1 MIVRQATTQ
10 SLSERLAPDDD
21 ALRIAKL
28 NALAPRVPRFLRCP
42 AMDALPP
49 YARWTVIRVANHT
62 VNRTLWF
69 VGGAL
74 LWFVAVFLAGSSAH
88 TWGATPLSAPIV
100 LEGLVFVLPVI
111 YVRTWLVRKEI
122 TRLVKDLV

>member
-1 MIVRQATTQ
+1 MIVPQHSTQ
-10 SLSERLAPDDD
+10 SPSERLAPDE

-28 NALAPRVPRFLRCP
+28 NVLAPRVPRFLKCP

-49 YARWTVIRVANHT
+49 YARWTVIRVANDT
-62 VNRTLWF
+62 VNRTPWF
-69 VGGAL
+69 FGGVAF
-74 LWFVAVFLAGSSAH
+74 WSAAVFLTEGSAH
-88 TWGATPLSAPIV
+88 AWGPTPLSAPIV

-122 TRLVKDLV
+122 TRLVKEVV